1 MDGIFAH
8 ASMWN
13 PHDVVKIE
21 KKTPRRYDTKGQR
34 IVDPDNALAEDGNME
49 KPRNNAANAGDEG
62 VGEKRQEGTLPD
74 TRSAGSSSGEN

>member
-1 MDGIFAH
+1 M
-8 ASMWN
+8 N

-21 KKTPRRYDTKGQR
+21 KRTPRRYDTEGQR

-49 KPRNNAANAGDEG
+49 KPRNNASNASDEV

-74 TRSAGSSSGEN
+74 TRSAVGSSSGEN